1 MTMEPMD
8 KRDRML
14 GCLLGGAIGDALGA
28 PVEFMTLGIIRRQF
42 GPDGVQDFEA
52 GMWGRGVVTDDTQM
66 MLFTLEGLIRGYLRF
81 IDRGLADPC
90 AVLHHAYLRWLITQ
104 GIRPDAELADYV
116 TSGWLL
122 QQEGLHARRAPGN
135 TCLSALISANGPGS
149 PENRLNDSKGCG
161 GIMRVAPVGLLMPS
175 AFDIGVT
182 SAAITHTHPSG
193 YLAAGYFAELIRL
206 MVRENMTLRDAAEAA
221 IEPLLRYD
229 ESEYDETAR
238 AIHSAL
244 ILADEGDPTPEK
256 VEQLG
261 QGWIAEEALA
271 IGLYCAL
278 VAEDFRHGV
287 LQAVNHGGDSDSTG
301 MLAGNLLGLIYGT
314 AGIPSYWRDQV
325 EFADLIEEMV
335 DDALLVV
342 DYEPEGDA
350 LRRLKD
356 KYPPN

>member
-1 MTMEPMD
+1 MNVTAD

-28 PVEFMTLGIIRRQF
+28 PVEFTSLGEIRRQH
-42 GPDGVQDFEA
+42 GPDGVQDFEP

-66 MLFTLEGLIRGYLRF
+66 LLFTLEGLIRGYMRF

-104 GIRPDAELADYV
+104 GGDSRAINDYV
-116 TSGWLL
+116 PTGWLI
-122 QQEGLHARRAPGN
+122 QQQGLHARRAPGN
-135 TCLSALISANGPGS
+135 TCLSALMAGDGPGA

-161 GIMRVAPVGLLMPS
+161 GIMRVAPVGLLMPD
-175 AFDIGVT
+175 AFGIGVT

-206 MVRENMTLRDAAEAA
+206 MVGENMALRDAAEAA
-221 IEPLLRYD
+221 VEPLVRYD

-238 AIHSAL
+238 AIHAAL

-261 QGWIAEEALA
+261 QGWVAEEALA

-278 VAEDFRHGV
+278 VAEDFKQGV
-287 LQAVNHGGDSDSTG
+287 LLAVNHSGDSDSTG
-301 MLAGNLLGLIYGT
+301 MLAGNLLGLVHGT
-314 AGIPSYWRDQV
+314 DGIPAHWRSQV

-335 DDALLVV
+335 DDALQVK
-342 DYEPEGDA
+342 DA
-350 LRRLKD
+350 ELKREALQRLME